1 MQIKRKHRVTR
12 ESQDW
17 RARFELDQS
26 QDWRAMR
33 AVESSSGR
41 RGTAAV
47 GRRQQVGGV
56 KRCGEGQQMRMTA
69 ELEVA
74 VRKWQQCNGQL
85 R

>member
-12 ESQDW
+12 ESRDW

-56 KRCGEGQQMRMTA
+56 KSCGEGQQMRMTA

-74 VRKWQQCNGQL
+74 MRKWQQCSKQL

>member
-12 ESQDW
+12 ESRDW
-17 RARFELDQS
+17 RARFKLDQS
-26 QDWRAMR
+26 QDWRAR
-33 AVESSSGR
+33 RDVESNSGR

-47 GRRQQVGGV
+47 GRRQQIGAKSCGG
-56 KRCGEGQQMRMTA
+56 GQQMRMPA

-74 VRKWQQCNGQL
+74 VRKWQQCNKQL